1 MSLWNNGYKS
11 EEEVN
16 KLINEKG
23 LPLPI
28 ALSLIGR
35 GIGLDS
41 VDEFFSMQLKSLV
54 DPFKLPGIE
63 VASERIWRAILNQEH
78 ILIYGDYDTDGVTA
92 TALLYKVLL
101 QAQANVSWFLPHRFD
116 DGYGF
121 TSESLTKK
129 LDDSNYSLII
139 TVDCGTSG
147 VEAVD
152 LANKR
157 GVDVIITDHHESTG
171 DIPKALAV
179 INPKLHKELKEF
191 SVLAGVGVAFK
202 LAHGFLKYGR
212 HHKLGGDLIDLKS
225 VLDLLALGTV
235 ADIVPLLGEN
245 RILVNHGLKLL
256 GKQLRPGVRA
266 LCESANLNS
275 SLRPSHISFN
285 LAPKIN
291 AAGRFGSPGEAFD
304 LLNTDN
310 IVHAYSVADALNNY
324 NILRKETENK
334 IYNNAIEQLN
344 KNSNRRKEAVMVAG
358 EGWHLGVV
366 GIVASRLTREFNVP
380 AIVLSIDGDIASGS
394 GRSVGNIN
402 LIELLRSSS
411 KLLTQFGGHPMA
423 SGLTLERNNIEQ
435 FFSEFVDTMV
445 ANGIEPHV
453 HQLDIDGVVTILEL
467 ETSFFK
473 YLEKLEPFGC
483 GNPEPL
489 YQINALTPINVLPA
503 TSKHSRGKVMDIDHN
518 SMDFIAFNIDV
529 NSLPQSEKWDI
540 VVSPQINEFRGHKKF
555 QLQIKD
561 IRASEY

>member
-1 MSLWNNGYKS
+1 MSLWNNSYKS

-16 KLINEKG
+16 KLINEKC
-23 LPLPI
+23 LPRPI

-35 GIGLDS
+35 GIGVDS
-41 VDEFFSMQLKSLV
+41 VDDFFSMQLKSLV
-54 DPFKLPGIE
+54 DPFQLPGVE
-63 VASERIWRAILNQEH
+63 VASKRIWKAILNQEH

-92 TALLYKVLL
+92 TTLLYKILL

-121 TSESLTKK
+121 TVESLIKV
-129 LDDSNYSLII
+129 LDDSDTSLVI

-152 LANKR
+152 LANSR

-171 DIPKALAV
+171 EIPKALAV
-179 INPKLHKELKEF
+179 INPKLHKEIKEF

-212 HHKLGGDLIDLKS
+212 HHKLGGDGIDLKS

-266 LCESANLNS
+266 LCESVNLNS

-334 IYNNAIEQLN
+334 IYNNAIEQLEQN
-344 KNSNRRKEAVMVAG
+344 PNRRKEAVMVAG

-366 GIVASRLTREFNVP
+366 GIVASRLTREFNLP

-394 GRSVGNIN
+394 GRSVGTIN
-402 LIELLRSSS
+402 LVELLRGSSEF
-411 KLLTQFGGHPMA
+411 LTQFGGHPMA

-435 FFSEFVDTMV
+435 FFNKFADTMV
-445 ANGIEPHV
+445 AKGIEPHV
-453 HQLDIDGVVTILEL
+453 HQLDIDGVVTISEL
-467 ETSFFK
+467 EASFFN

-489 YQINALTPINVLPA
+489 YQINGLTPINVLPA
-503 TSKHSRGKVMDIDHN
+503 TPKHSRGQVMDIEHN
-518 SMDFIAFNIDV
+518 SMDFIAFNIEV

-540 VVSPQINEFRGHKKF
+540 VVSPQINEFRGRKKF